1 MNTAKTPVV
10 RRVGSVA
17 AVAALAVGGL
27 VVGAG
32 SASAKSAIAIGVS
45 GHSVAVGHNVRVT
58 ASGSSDDFGATPIQ
72 LCIDEKVGA
81 GAWKQIACTNKHS
94 LALNLRAPHR
104 GELQFRS
111 QLVAVLNAHHRVLDR
126 TSGTAVVWAR

>member
-1 MNTAKTPVV
+1 MNTAKTLVI
-10 RRVGSVA
+10 RRAGSVA

-27 VVGAG
+27 AFGAG

-45 GHSVAVGHNVRVT
+45 GHSVAVGHNVRVS

-81 GAWKQIACTNKHS
+81 GAWKQIACTYKHT
-94 LALNLRAPHR
+94 LGLNLRAPHR

-111 QLVAVLNAHHRVLDR
+111 QLVGVFSAHHRVVDR
-126 TSGTAVVWAR
+126 TSGSDVVRVH